1 MYIITYNRP
10 YRTHKFST
18 RFISSVIN
26 MQVQKEKRSKTN
38 PEKRKRLNVDLG
50 TPYISIIDKAIE
62 KGYAQ
67 NMGEVIR
74 HALKAYEREINL
86 DEDILVTR
94 TVRSMM
100 EDVKSGKTKTYD
112 LEDVLKEEDKRR
124 DL

>member
-1 MYIITYNRP
+1 
-10 YRTHKFST
+10 
-18 RFISSVIN
+18 